1 MCLLSDSCR
10 WSVAGIG
17 SCFGITICVSN
28 AQVKHNPNGVQQS
41 KQQLLRLDREREKKT
56 DWKYTYW
63 ISKKAILNIIKFCLK
78 IMRENWYGKYSA
90 VVPGEQNKIDY
101 WVVEMNGIVLEHTTH
116 RHTHGTTPYINS
128 LFSESTFSFLIDL
141 AIAVLFF
148 FLHSISFFSLF
159 NFYCC
164 AYSISLHSLLPTN
177 EQNTLSVYVI
187 YAALRRR
194 QIGKK
199 KNTKTMSIS
208 HR

>member
-41 KQQLLRLDREREKKT
+41 KQQLLRLDRERERGKT

-90 VVPGEQNKIDY
+90 VDPSEQNKIDY

-148 FLHSISFFSLF
+148 FSSFNLF
-159 NFYCC
+159 LFVIQLLLLCIFHFFAFTLAHQWTKYAVGICYLRC
-164 AYSISLHSLLPTN
+164 AATTAN
-177 EQNTLSVYVI
+177 
-187 YAALRRR
+187 R
-194 QIGKK
+194 
-199 KNTKTMSIS
+199 
-208 HR
+208 